1 MEIQLNR
8 YKGIILAKPGFA
20 LLPQHMVREGT
31 YSFLIPTQ
39 IKYVRKTETW
49 WGAQGGGEGYVL
61 SISTN
66 LATFISASQ
75 YSSIRGKTIN

>member
-1 MEIQLNR
+1 MPNIAPGNR
-8 YKGIILAKPGFA
+8 QRYHIAYRQYDIL
-20 LLPQHMVREGT
+20 